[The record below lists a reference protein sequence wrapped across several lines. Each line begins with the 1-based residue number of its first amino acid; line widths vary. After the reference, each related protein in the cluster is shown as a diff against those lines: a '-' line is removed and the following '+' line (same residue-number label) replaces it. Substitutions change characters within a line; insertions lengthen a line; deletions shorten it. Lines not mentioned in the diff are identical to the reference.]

1 MIWRAL
7 NKRTKIKSKIPV
19 SKICGWIDIGEAAR
33 IVVRII
39 VLVGTQEVHGKAVSC
54 KRACLEVSQGG
65 EFL

>member
-39 VLVGTQEVHGKAVSC
+39 VLVGTQRKCMGKPSAVNGL
-54 KRACLEVSQGG
+54 A
-65 EFL
+65 